1 MTAAPALTT
10 KQVSFLRS
18 RAHEMAPLLTLG
30 KQGLSESFK
39 RELDQALSRQELV
52 KVRLAKLVEADPQ
65 ALAAELRAALVQKVG
80 RMVVYYRPAEQP
92 ILRLPT

>member
-1 MTAAPALTT
+1 MSPQALST
-10 KQVSFLRS
+10 KQVAFLRS

-30 KQGLSESFK
+30 KQGASETFR

-65 ALAAELRAALVQKVG
+65 QLAEELQATLVQRIG
-80 RMVVYYRPAEQP
+80 RTAVFYRPAAEP